1 MQKQAFSGGY
11 GSHLTPKKT
20 DVNCQ
25 RLPVD
30 TRQLQLSGA
39 NRSNLLVTGEIR
51 EQSSKTSL
59 KLPASLQR
67 LQADFA

>member
-11 GSHLTPKKT
+11 GSHLNPKKT
-20 DVNCQ
+20 DVNWINY
-25 RLPVD
+25 PVD
-30 TRQLQLSGA
+30 TRQLPLSGS

-59 KLPASLQR
+59 KLPVSLQR